1 MTTAAKIIL
10 TVTMRYIPQKI
21 KNDESLGALVQI
33 KVLFCMCYASIS
45 KKSWTACWHILKQW
59 MQKMNSLP
67 FFNTGWIHANANGH
81 KCSHENKKAT
91 TYFIIKNIFDLPNIF
106 FMIKWTYGFYIF
118 MWRNCVIP
126 EELLLWN
133 MPWLYLQASSTLP
146 KRWQE
151 IVNYFQLEKVEREC
165 TSKRWQEVEDRCER
179 IEHGRI
185 PAQTPR
191 RTAGKIYISLWGIFR
206 QSCLA
211 QIPFSTWITRKTAQL
226 SLQMR
231 IGRTS

>member
-45 KKSWTACWHILKQW
+45 KKSLTACWHILKQW

-67 FFNTGWIHANANGH
+67 FFNTGWIHANAHGH

-146 KRWQE
+146 KSWQE

-179 IEHGRI
+179 IEQGRI

>member
-1 MTTAAKIIL
+1 
-10 TVTMRYIPQKI
+10 
-21 KNDESLGALVQI
+21 
-33 KVLFCMCYASIS
+33 MCYASIS
-45 KKSWTACWHILKQW
+45 KKSLTACWHILKQW

-67 FFNTGWIHANANGH
+67 FFNTGWIHANAHGH

>member
-45 KKSWTACWHILKQW
+45 KKSLTACWHILKQW

-67 FFNTGWIHANANGH
+67 FFNTGWIHANAHGH

-118 MWRNCVIP
+118 MWRNWEGWTGVHKQEMARGRRPMWKNRTGSNTCT
-126 EELLLWN
+126 N
-133 MPWLYLQASSTLP
+133 SSQNS
-146 KRWQE
+146 R
-151 IVNYFQLEKVEREC
+151 
-165 TSKRWQEVEDRCER
+165 
-179 IEHGRI
+179 
-185 PAQTPR
+185 
-191 RTAGKIYISLWGIFR
+191 
-206 QSCLA
+206 
-211 QIPFSTWITRKTAQL
+211 
-226 SLQMR
+226 
-231 IGRTS
+231 

>member
-1 MTTAAKIIL
+1 
-10 TVTMRYIPQKI
+10 
-21 KNDESLGALVQI
+21 
-33 KVLFCMCYASIS
+33 MCYASIS
-45 KKSWTACWHILKQW
+45 KKSLTACWHILKQW

-67 FFNTGWIHANANGH
+67 FFNTGWIHANAHGH

-211 QIPFSTWITRKTAQL
+211 QIPLSTWITRKTAQL